1 MFQPPAAAQGP
12 PEPENALQ
20 PVTVQGLAEPEIAPQ
35 LVAAQGLAEPEI
47 APQLVATQ
55 GLAEPEIAP
64 NPAAEQILAE
74 PEIAPHPAA
83 APGLAEPDGVP
94 NPAPPVLIPPAVAPR
109 SPAVARG
116 GNSGATA
123 EPRRS
128 TREGKGVPA
137 MAFDP
142 TPQTRSE
149 QLAVQKAAALAATT
163 QQPPEQVEPACYA
176 EAISCAACD
185 QWRQAMDT
193 EMSKHHERGT
203 YVLCEKPRD
212 RTIVGCKWV
221 YKLKRDNK
229 GNITSYKAR
238 LVATGFSQKPGINYC
253 CSG

>member
-1 MFQPPAAAQGP
+1 VEQEAHDGDHNDSLTASGANADQSAKLVVSESPLRKLARDAAGACYNFIEPCTVTGCSAFSGSGGPCAAAGGSASAGLP
-12 PEPENALQ
+12 SPE
-20 PVTVQGLAEPEIAPQ
+20 V
-35 LVAAQGLAEPEI
+35 
-47 APQLVATQ
+47 
-55 GLAEPEIAP
+55 
-64 NPAAEQILAE
+64 
-74 PEIAPHPAA
+74 
-83 APGLAEPDGVP
+83 PGLPCVKIAHGHTCGS
-94 NPAPPVLIPPAVAPR
+94 AA
-109 SPAVARG
+109 SRG